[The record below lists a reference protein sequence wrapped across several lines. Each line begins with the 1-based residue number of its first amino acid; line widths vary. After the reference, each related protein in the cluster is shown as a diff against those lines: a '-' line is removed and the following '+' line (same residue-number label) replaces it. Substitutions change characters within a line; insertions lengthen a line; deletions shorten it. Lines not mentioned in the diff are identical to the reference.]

1 MSKRRDT
8 KSAPDVDKTASD
20 RSNGAT
26 TAPPAS
32 DAAERA
38 ENGTLSAE
46 AAMAAGHA
54 VNLRD
59 VTGAAYLYGS
69 TAGALSG
76 NLGTDAYQRYRNQL
90 IADCGSPRDPLIVML
105 LEQLALAHHNA
116 GRLYLLSA
124 QSKSWGENTALVAA
138 AARLMAEYRRSLQ
151 ALDEYRRKAAPA
163 SDSSGQTAS
172 DGRTNGKATSK
183 AKPAKARRP
192 TAGKKASANG
202 QASKGEVPECLK
214 ERMRGKT
221 LAALQPGGGT
231 NGNGKG

>member
-1 MSKRRDT
+1 MGKPDKQRPPESDT
-8 KSAPDVDKTASD
+8 PVGEQPDD
-20 RSNGAT
+20 GAT

-38 ENGTLSAE
+38 ANGRLNAE

-54 VNLRD
+54 VNLRE

-163 SDSSGQTAS
+163 SDSSGQTAA

-192 TAGKKASANG
+192 GAGKKTPRNG
-202 QASKGEVPECLK
+202 QASNGMPECLK
-214 ERMRGKT
+214 KRMQNPT
-221 LAALQPGGGT
+221 PAELQPAAATGK
-231 NGNGKG
+231 NGEG